1 MALFDSTIDVLNRS
15 LDLHMLRHAVIA
27 DNIANAETPGF
38 KARRVDF
45 EAELARAVEAGEQG
59 LAGMGAGR
67 NLASVEPVVSEEIH
81 SEMGQDLNTVDM
93 DREMAAMTKNE
104 VQYNAATQAISKK
117 FALLRYAI
125 TEGTDK

>member
-1 MALFDSTIDVLNRS
+1 MTNLFDSTIDTLNRS
-15 LDLHMLRHAVIA
+15 LDLHMQRHAVIA

-38 KARRVDF
+38 KAKRIDF
-45 EAELARAVEAGEQG
+45 EESLARAVEAGEQG
-59 LAGMGAGR
+59 LAGR
-67 NLASVEPVVSEEIH
+67 DIASVQPIVSEETQ

-104 VQYNAATQAISKK
+104 VQYNAATQAITKK

-125 TEGTDK
+125 TEGSDR

>member
-1 MALFDSTIDVLNRS
+1 MKLFDSTIDTLNRS
-15 LDLHMLRHAVIA
+15 MDLHMQRHATIA

-38 KARRVDF
+38 KAKRVDF
-45 EAELARAVEAGEQG
+45 EDSLARAVEANEQG
-59 LAGMGAGR
+59 LAGR
-67 NLASVEPVVSEEIH
+67 EIASVQPIVSEETA
-81 SEMGQDLNTVDM
+81 SEIGNDLNTVDM

-104 VQYNAATQAISKK
+104 VQYNASTQVISKK